1 MSSLEVLADRRIAVF
16 NGEEVPIGA
25 RAFDVL
31 SYLFDNSD
39 RVVSKEELLN
49 AVWAGIMVEESN
61 LTVQVAGL
69 RKVPGRRSIST
80 VPGVGYRLTLE
91 DPKTGPAPK
100 MSGVLPPVPDIPSL
114 VVLPFANL
122 TGDNAKDYLV
132 DGLVYEIVSILS
144 MVSTFFVI
152 SSTSSFTYKGRTVD
166 LEDVGRE
173 LGVRYVLEG
182 SVQQAGTQMRIATQ
196 LVDTETGH
204 TIWQDRFTGNANDIF
219 ELQDNV
225 VEKVAGALEPK
236 LIWAE
241 AARARAKP
249 TENLAAYDLCLRA
262 SPMVYRQN
270 SLAMLEEALALL
282 RQALELDK
290 SYIFAKALTCSA
302 LTVRRQSFWV
312 QRRPKLRERL
322 AHLIGLIMRR
332 VACDASGALRASFV

>member
-1 MSSLEVLADRRIAVF
+1 
-16 NGEEVPIGA
+16 
-25 RAFDVL
+25 
-31 SYLFDNSD
+31 
-39 RVVSKEELLN
+39 
-49 AVWAGIMVEESN
+49 
-61 LTVQVAGL
+61 
-69 RKVPGRRSIST
+69 
-80 VPGVGYRLTLE
+80 
-91 DPKTGPAPK
+91 
-100 MSGVLPPVPDIPSL
+100 
-114 VVLPFANL
+114 
-122 TGDNAKDYLV
+122 
-132 DGLVYEIVSILS
+132 
-144 MVSTFFVI
+144 
-152 SSTSSFTYKGRTVD
+152 
-166 LEDVGRE
+166 

-282 RQALELDK
+282 GQALELDK

-302 LTVRRQSFWV
+302 HTGALAARWWTFEQARAAMPLAREVLDSGTDDPTALAFAGHYIAYVGKDLQRGMTALKQAKKLNPNSAVVLMLLGWLHNYADENEAAMRYLHRV
-312 QRRPKLRERL
+312 QRISPLHPQIGIATCGLGHALMQSGDLDGAVKYYEKAMTEYPEFATTQLDLMGCYWGLGRNGESAQMAEWYRAKVPDMTISRFVRTTPHQSEAYCKL
-322 AHLIGLIMRR
+322 I
-332 VACDASGALRASFV
+332 VSALEANGFPP